1 MLEVKFKKYKRVS
14 TEMKVCCNPATS
26 FLPWRVSGLSFL
38 YIILEIF

>member
-14 TEMKVCCNPATS
+14 IEKKVCCHPATS

-38 YIILEIF
+38 CIFLEIF